1 MNFFVTGTD
10 TDVGKSYIC
19 RHLAKEFIKAGKKT
33 AYLKPFQS
41 GIEENVDSD
50 ALQVTKTSPD
60 VNAKS
65 SYITHTPAAPLI
77 SAQIDNVELDLL
89 KVKEDFEELSKN
101 ADVTIVEGSGGLCVP
116 VKKDILMI
124 DVIKFLKLPAL
135 IVARPN
141 LGTINHT
148 LMSVKCLRQEGIDI
162 IGIVISNYP
171 EKTSDPVI
179 LRAKEMI
186 ENFCDIKVLDVILK
200 GQSDLSSLAKKLF

>member
-1 MNFFVTGTD
+1 M
-10 TDVGKSYIC
+10 
-19 RHLAKEFIKAGKKT
+19 
-33 AYLKPFQS
+33 
-41 GIEENVDSD
+41 
-50 ALQVTKTSPD
+50 
-60 VNAKS
+60 
-65 SYITHTPAAPLI
+65 
-77 SAQIDNVELDLL
+77 
-89 KVKEDFEELSKN
+89 KEDFEELSKN

-148 LMSVKCLRQEGIDI
+148 LMSVKCLKQEGIEI